1 MSDVLYSY
9 HDFKSGTC
17 EAFAMLG
24 ENRHGLDRGRHE
36 MRFTLEVVPDK
47 RFEFDRYGRF
57 KGEIEIE
64 KLDDGRISIYVGF
77 GKNPQNAGRKKRFDS
92 FTVARKL
99 LDGHDAS
106 PAEVLTK
113 IEELGVSET
122 ARRLEVSRPTV
133 YKVIDD
139 LEFQAK
145 VFGSCGPRPA
155 EALSAI
161 NELGVVE
168 ASKRLDLDQ
177 ETVYSFIDDLEFRAD
192 NPEFRFGAPGG
203 EAK

>member
-77 GKNPQNAGRKKRFDS
+77 GKNRKRQNNRVG
-92 FTVARKL
+92 TRKL
-99 LDGHDAS
+99 
-106 PAEVLTK
+106 P
-113 IEELGVSET
+113 
-122 ARRLEVSRPTV
+122 
-133 YKVIDD
+133 D
-139 LEFQAK
+139 L
-145 VFGSCGPRPA
+145 S
-155 EALSAI
+155 
-161 NELGVVE
+161 N
-168 ASKRLDLDQ
+168 
-177 ETVYSFIDDLEFRAD
+177 
-192 NPEFRFGAPGG
+192 RF
-203 EAK
+203 